1 VKFLLDE
8 NLSPKLV
15 RHIAEMFPGSQHVRL
30 IGLASASDQEVWEYA
45 TRGGYV
51 IISKDSDFHQ
61 RSLLYG
67 FPPKVVWF
75 RRGNCSTRDILSIFQ
90 DHLDNIVQFLNDGS
104 RLSPFSLSNRISYG
118 PCGVGPKT
126 AWARPR

>member
-1 VKFLLDE
+1 VKFLVDE

-15 RHIAEMFPGSQHVRL
+15 RHIAEIFPGSQHVHL
-30 IGLASASDQEVWEYA
+30 VGLASASDQEVWQYA
-45 TRGGYV
+45 TRGGYA

-67 FPPKVVWF
+67 LAPKVVWF

-90 DHLDNIVQFLNDGS
+90 EHLDNIVQFLKDTEAAF
-104 RLSPFSLSNRISYG
+104 PVIE
-118 PCGVGPKT
+118 
-126 AWARPR
+126 